1 MKFLSGPVFIAKL
14 IICLLFI
21 FLGIYFALHNQQLVK
36 FDLIF
41 LQIPQINLGLLSI
54 MLLLCGFI
62 LGFIASLTI
71 IGKSKQRNSKSKSLI
86 KEQADK

>member
-14 IICLLFI
+14 IICLLFV
-21 FLGIYFALHNQQLVK
+21 FLGIYFALYNKQLVK

-41 LQIPQINLGLLSI
+41 LQIPQINLGLLSV

-62 LGFIASLTI
+62 LGFVASLPI
-71 IGKSKQRNSKSKSLI
+71 IGKSKQKNSKSKSLI
-86 KEQADK
+86 KEQVDK

>member
-14 IICLLFI
+14 IICLLFV
-21 FLGIYFALHNQQLVK
+21 FLGIYFALYNKQLVK

-41 LQIPQINLGLLSI
+41 LQIPQINLGVLSI

-62 LGFIASLTI
+62 LGFIASLPI
-71 IGKSKQRNSKSKSLI
+71 IEKSKQKNSKSKSLI